1 MLLCIGDGEMAMG
14 MLVNGTWFDDDP
26 LPADG
31 AGRFVRPDS
40 IFRDRVTRDGSSG
53 FKAETGRYQLV
64 TAPSCPWAHRTVL
77 MRKLKRLEHAIPLLE
92 SDLPKGE
99 GWAYSRGFDN
109 LAPVGGAFHV
119 HQVYRAARPDYTGR
133 TTVPLLWDR
142 QTKTIVNNESSE
154 IIRMLNSEFDEFGD
168 ASLDLYPADLR
179 RDIDEVNS
187 FVYDGV
193 NNGVYRCGLA
203 KSQAAYEE
211 SFRKLFA
218 ALDEIETRLG
228 RQRWLVGERFTEAD
242 LRLFP
247 TLIRFDTVYYVLF
260 KCNRRRLADYPN
272 LSNYTS
278 EIYQMPGVAETVD
291 FARIKLGYYGGM
303 RHLNPNGI
311 LPLGPDLDFAAPHD
325 RRQFA

>member
-1 MLLCIGDGEMAMG
+1 MG
-14 MLVNGTWFDDDP
+14 MLVNGTWHDDDP

-53 FKAETGRYQLV
+53 FKAEAGRYQLV

-77 MRKLKRLEHAIPLLE
+77 MRRLKHLDGAIPLLE

-99 GWAYSRGFDN
+99 GWAYSRGFDD
-109 LAPVGGAFHV
+109 LVPTGGAFHV
-119 HQVYRAARPDYTGR
+119 HQVYSAALPDYTGR
-133 TTVPLLWDR
+133 ATVPVLWDR
-142 QTKTIVNNESSE
+142 KTRTIVNNESSE
-154 IIRMLNSEFDEFGD
+154 IIRMLNAEFDELGGR
-168 ASLDLYPADLR
+168 SLDLYPEALH
-179 RDIDEVNS
+179 RDIDEINA
-187 FVYDGV
+187 FVYANI

-218 ALDEIETRLG
+218 ALDEIEIRLG
-228 RQRWLVGERFTEAD
+228 RQRWLVGDRFTEAD

-272 LSNYTS
+272 LSNYTRD
-278 EIYQMPGVAETVD
+278 IYQMPGVAETVD
-291 FARIKLGYYGGM
+291 FPRIKLGYYGGM
-303 RHLNPNGI
+303 RHLNNGI
-311 LPLGPDLDFAAPHD
+311 LPLGPDLDLAAPHD
-325 RRQFA
+325 RARFM